1 MNKLREQAIKDSLL
15 TEQEIVDN
23 LDLDEEGHYHFVG
36 GEMTCVDVGELI
48 KAQAQKTADA
58 IIALLQ
64 PRLLTKDEA
73 NYIQSHQ
80 KSNSS
85 CRPWK
90 CGFYDC
96 RRIKDLVLAKL
107 KRIQE
112 AK

>member
-1 MNKLREQAIKDSLL
+1 MNKALKTDIR
-15 TEQEIVDN
+15 
-23 LDLDEEGHYHFVG
+23 
-36 GEMTCVDVGELI
+36 ELI
-48 KAQAQKTADA
+48 FIRDLQPEEQRGSAAGLADA

-73 NYIQSHQ
+73 NYIQSHL